1 MKQQTKQ
8 AAKVNISEVREDV
21 VMKMLAQH
29 GISVDKTAPLE
40 QRVQTLAQWYLV
52 NTPKNRIA
60 DCSTCGGESDV
71 SEPCCPYCGDGEVVD
86 AVAKPAVAGTS
97 GKVVTLPIPQT
108 PPKPPQAPPSPPQ
121 APQAPPSPPAP
132 AQAPVSGHGEAM
144 PDVLPNG
151 LVRVGGPQGLA
162 RPLPAPS
169 PPQVPEPVRT
179 EQDLNEA
186 VARVVALKKDSAQ
199 SIWELGKELGD
210 IYDGGLWRLRPGP
223 DGKGLYKS
231 WGHFCDAELGLSHG
245 YSLRLIDVSREFT
258 KQDVAQVGSTK
269 LMVTLSVT
277 KDHRPALLEE
287 AKSGAS
293 VRDLKTKAQE
303 LPQAP
308 RGEERGQKGGAG
320 THRGPKQK
328 PPPPPTSKKIT
339 IAMVEKRVELLPKD
353 DKGNPLKVKVPRP
366 YVAEERMFN
375 GVRQRVI
382 VTNDEDGFLVV
393 SLERS
398 RE

>member
-1 MKQQTKQ
+1 MKQT
-8 AAKVNISEVREDV
+8 AAKVNLAVVQENV

-29 GISVDKTAPLE
+29 GIAVDAAAPLE

-71 SEPCCPYCGDGEVVD
+71 SEPCCPYCGDGEVID
-86 AVAKPAVAGTS
+86 
-97 GKVVTLPIPQT
+97 LT
-108 PPKPPQAPPSPPQ
+108 PPKPVPQGTSGQVAPVAPPPQ
-121 APQAPPSPPAP
+121 PKTGPVAPKAPQAPPSPPPP
-132 AQAPVSGHGEAM
+132 AQAPVTGHGEAL
-144 PDVLPNG
+144 PDALPNG
-151 LVRVGGPQGLA
+151 LVRVGGPLGLA
-162 RPLPAPS
+162 RPLPPAAE
-169 PPQVPEPVRT
+169 PPVV
-179 EQDLNEA
+179 EQPATLEDLNDA

-210 IYDGGLWRLRPGP
+210 IYDRGLWRLRPGA